1 MTQIEPTQVQ
11 SAHSEPS
18 KGQPAHP
25 QLAVSAAI
33 FRDHKILLVRRAR
46 SPAKGFYSLPG
57 GRVEFGETLLT
68 ALHREVDEE
77 TALKID
83 IVGLAGW
90 REVVPARAGDGHYLI
105 MSFAARWRS
114 GEPVLNEELD
124 DFLWL
129 APDALGDL
137 RLTGGLEEVIQSA
150 RRVLGG

>member
-1 MTQIEPTQVQ
+1 MPAVSPVQ
-11 SAHSEPS
+11 PS
-18 KGQPAHP
+18 HP

-33 FRDHKILLVRRAR
+33 FRDDRILLVRRAR

-57 GRVEFGETLLT
+57 GRVEFGETLHS

-90 REVVPARAGDGHYLI
+90 REVVPGNAGGGHYLI
-105 MSFAARWRS
+105 MSFAARWRA
-114 GEPVLNEELD
+114 GEPVVNDELD
-124 DFLWL
+124 DFRWL

-137 RLTGGLEEVIQSA
+137 KVTGGLQEVIRAA
-150 RRVLGG
+150 RDLLRA

>member
-1 MTQIEPTQVQ
+1 MPRATPI
-11 SAHSEPS
+11 
-18 KGQPAHP
+18 QPPHP

-33 FRDHKILLVRRAR
+33 FRDGKILLVRRAR

-57 GRVEFGETLLT
+57 GRVEFGETLHA

-90 REVVPARAGDGHYLI
+90 REVVPGTSGGGHYVI
-105 MSFAARWRS
+105 MSFAARWTS

-124 DFLWL
+124 DFRWL
-129 APDALGDL
+129 APDALGNL
-137 RLTGGLEEVIQSA
+137 KLTGGLQEVIESA
-150 RRVLGG
+150 RGLLRA